1 MLVNVY
7 GEDDSALLP
16 AVYLLGIELI
26 FRGGDTYRVTVYRDG
41 YRVGDT
47 CEKRDSREWV
57 KWLRSL
63 R

>member
-26 FRGGDTYRVTVYRDG
+26 FIEGGTYRVTVYKDG
-41 YRVGDT
+41 YKVGDT
-47 CEKRDSREWV
+47 CEKRSSREWV